1 MHARRRSSG
10 RKNGNVAET
19 PRHTLR
25 SDDSCAMRMGTK
37 AAALRTGRMVQQV
50 PIILPTKKV
59 SARQTGVRIEAWTLG
74 GNATLGI
81 KETRSSENGIGGLG
95 SDGSD

>member
-1 MHARRRSSG
+1 
-10 RKNGNVAET
+10 
-19 PRHTLR
+19 
-25 SDDSCAMRMGTK
+25 
-37 AAALRTGRMVQQV
+37 MVQQV